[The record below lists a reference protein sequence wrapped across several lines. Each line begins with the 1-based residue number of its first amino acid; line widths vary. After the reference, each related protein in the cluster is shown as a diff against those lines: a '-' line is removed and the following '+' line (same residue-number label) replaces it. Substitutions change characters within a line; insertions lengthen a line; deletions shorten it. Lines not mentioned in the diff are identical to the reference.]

1 MTYYTQKPPDKS
13 TSGDK
18 TAGEVAT
25 SVLSEEEKAKLVAG
39 EREKWEKEQRDLEM
53 AEKSRKYEE
62 AEAEKSR
69 KYEEAE
75 AEKKAEEERLEKER
89 VKKEE
94 QEKVEAEKEKDKAK
108 WEKEFRVKEKAEEKI
123 KKPGHLRRNLFIV
136 LLLLVVVAGAGIA
149 TFKMDPTLPATGSS
163 FPYVTT
169 YDVLF
174 PQGQSVNF
182 AGTYITAAGTG
193 NKVIVTAGGGQG
205 TEMGIGETRTF
216 SQPKRVI
223 LKIFGMTLI
232 DTNYQVD
239 LEFRGY
245 VPSVGKNDFY
255 MTFKTS
261 NQVPQFLID
270 MLIPTEVNA
279 RPI

>member
-1 MTYYTQKPPDKS
+1 MTYYTEKPPDKS

-25 SVLSEEEKAKLVAG
+25 SVLSEEEKAKLVAR

-53 AEKSRKYEE
+53 AEKSRKF
-62 AEAEKSR
+62 
-69 KYEEAE
+69 EEAE
-75 AEKKAEEERLEKER
+75 AEKKAKQEKLEKER

-94 QEKVEAEKEKDKAK
+94 QEKFEAEKEKEKAE
-108 WEKEFRVKEKAEEKI
+108 WEKEFRVKEKAEQKI
-123 KKPGHLRRNLFIV
+123 KKPGHLKRNLII
-136 LLLLVVVAGAGIA
+136 LLLVLVVVAGAAIA
-149 TFKMDPTLPATGSS
+149 TFKMDPALPATGSS
-163 FPYVTT
+163 FPYTTT

-193 NKVIVTAGGGQG
+193 DKVIVTAGGRQG
-205 TEMGIGETRTF
+205 IEMSDGDTRTF

-223 LKIFGMTLI
+223 VKIFGITLI
-232 DTNYQVD
+232 DTDYMVD
-239 LEFRGY
+239 SEFRGY
-245 VPSVGKNDFY
+245 VPSEGKNDFY

-261 NQVPQFLID
+261 KQVPQGLID
-270 MLIPTEVNA
+270 MLIPKEVNA